1 MMMTCRGYEDS
12 YADMATMQTMLTVVP
27 VYVSGSV
34 VITVIVIL
42 SYPQPHPTAPKGERP
57 KSPTPRHLEARNP
70 QVLNSQD
77 VGSTNVNHALSIS
90 EGSRV

>member
-1 MMMTCRGYEDS
+1 MTCRGYEDS

-34 VITVIVIL
+34 VIIVIL
-42 SYPQPHPTAPKGERP
+42 SNPQPHPTAPKGERP

-70 QVLNSQD
+70 RVLNSQD
-77 VGSTNVNHALSIS
+77 VGSTKVNHAQSIS